1 MPRLLDP
8 LQLPSVALTDRK
20 QLPTCPA
27 IYFAIDA
34 NNRVLYVGKAKNL
47 AARWRNHHR
56 LHKLK
61 EMDQASPVR
70 LAWQAWNEAD
80 LSAAE
85 KSLIVNLQP
94 LLNYTE
100 VEAPAIIPSEI
111 ALRKF
116 LKTFSRRLIIF
127 GIEPKTADRLLSVH
141 LKYDWVDCSPRG
153 TAAKIKAYIKEHRGQ
168 NTSLKF
174 KWHRYSNFDL
184 FAGEVFRP
192 GSRAHRTRAREHRS
206 FNNHWEF
213 ACNGVVMHITPV
225 NAYQDY
231 KQQTQVVKL
240 AGVSLCAVTEQV
252 VSQAQGN
259 PYSEFA
265 KLSCFTI
272 DPITLFWKNW
282 SAQPKL

>member
-1 MPRLLDP
+1 MSRSLDP
-8 LQLPSVALTDRK
+8 LQLPSVPLAQRNH
-20 QLPTCPA
+20 LPTCSA

-47 AARWRNHHR
+47 ATRWQNHHR

-61 EMDQASPVR
+61 EIDQQSPVR

-85 KSLIVNLQP
+85 KSFILHLHP
-94 LLNYTE
+94 LLNNTE

-111 ALRKF
+111 ALRQF

-127 GIEPKTADRLLSVH
+127 GMKPKTADQLLSVH
-141 LKYDWVDCSPRG
+141 LKYDWTDCSARG
-153 TAAKIKAYIKEHRGQ
+153 TAAKIKAYIQQHRGQ

-192 GSRAHRTRAREHRS
+192 GSRAHRTRACEHRS
-206 FNNHWEF
+206 FNNHWEC
-213 ACNGVVMHITPV
+213 ACNGVAMHITPV
-225 NAYQDY
+225 DSYPAY

-240 AGVSLCAVTEQV
+240 AGVNVRALTPQV
-252 VSQAQGN
+252 FAEAKGN
-259 PYSEFA
+259 PYTPFA
-265 KLSCFTI
+265 QLACFTI
-272 DPITLFWKNW
+272 DPVPLLWRNW
-282 SAQPKL
+282 